1 MELPEGITSTCLLNI
16 VGHIQ
21 GLLWNAETVLAGSEV
36 LCLQHKTQEFTKCV
50 ERTIELKVNPKATLR
65 IFTHKQAGI
74 HDKKGKGKGGLDK
87 D

>member
-16 VGHIQ
+16 VGHIL

-50 ERTIELKVNPKATLR
+50 ERTIELKVTPEQHLGYLHITNQVYLTRKA
-65 IFTHKQAGI
+65 KEKVG
-74 HDKKGKGKGGLDK
+74 
-87 D
+87 